1 MTTLSEFVY
10 FADDDNWATWM
21 TRVIAMINFGG
32 CDFGEIH
39 RTVKGLRTGDYEGW
53 HNRWRGMAEYVEG
66 LARNAEQDGHQITAR
81 KAYLRAYTY
90 YRMSQIWFRNVHE
103 ARALQ
108 MFDKMQEC
116 YSKWA
121 ELSVPPVE
129 RVEVPFE
136 GTKMPGWLLPPKIK
150 RGPKSPVL
158 IYCGPEAMGCEGL
171 IFTGPLEASERG
183 VATLLVD
190 GPGQGQTLRYRK
202 IYGRPDFEKPFGAMV
217 DYLERRSDID
227 ATRLG
232 VFGSD
237 MGAYCA
243 IRAAAFDKRVKA
255 AGNITSCY
263 DVYADL
269 YEYGKENHRE
279 ALEAYLGTS
288 DPDEVRKRLEAY
300 TLKGVA
306 EKVTCPLFIM
316 HAEETVVYP
325 VEPAYRVYR
334 EAKGPKELHILN
346 SGHTIMERRMEA
358 LSHAMD
364 WLADQ
369 LFAK

>member
-1 MTTLSEFVY
+1 
-10 FADDDNWATWM
+10 
-21 TRVIAMINFGG
+21 
-32 CDFGEIH
+32 
-39 RTVKGLRTGDYEGW
+39 
-53 HNRWRGMAEYVEG
+53 MAEYVEG
-66 LARNAEQDGHQITAR
+66 LARKAEQDGHQVTAR
-81 KAYLRAYTY
+81 KAYLRAFSY
-90 YRMSQIWFRNVHE
+90 YRMSQLWFKIVQE

-121 ELSVPPVE
+121 ALSVPRVE

-136 GTKMPGWLLPPKIK
+136 GFTMPGWFLPPKVK
-150 RGPKSPVL
+150 VREKSPVFL
-158 IYCGPEAMGCEGL
+158 YFGAEASGCEGL

-183 VATLLVD
+183 IATLLVD
-190 GPGQGQTLRYRK
+190 GPGHGQTLRYK
-202 IYGRPDFEKPFGAMV
+202 KVFGRPDFEKPFGSMV
-217 DYLERRSDID
+217 DFLERRADVD
-227 ATRLG
+227 ASRLG

-237 MGAYCA
+237 MGGYSA

-255 AGNITSCY
+255 CGNITSCY
-263 DVYADL
+263 DVYKDL
-269 YEYGKENHRE
+269 YEYGKEDHR
-279 ALEAYLGTS
+279 AGVEAYLGTH
-288 DPDEVRKRLEAY
+288 DPDEVRKRLSAY
-300 TLKGVA
+300 TLQGIA

-346 SGHTIMERRMEA
+346 AGHTIMDRRMEA
-358 LSHAMD
+358 ISQAMD

-369 LFAK
+369 LLQK